1 MRKVS
6 TKEAARR
13 FYQLLNA
20 AEKGPVMIERHGRPR
35 AAIMSARDFE
45 IVQRILAREKTR
57 LAAGLLQGAIEK
69 TASGHFNKAVKLKN
83 AALLLGGI
91 VR

>member
-1 MRKVS
+1 MCKVS

-13 FYQLLNA
+13 FYQLLDA

-45 IVQRILAREKTR
+45 IVLRIVAREKER
-57 LAAGLLQGAIEK
+57 LTAGLLHGAIEK
-69 TASGHFNKAVKLKN
+69 TASGHFNKALKLRN
-83 AALLLGGI
+83 AALLLAGI
-91 VR
+91 TR